1 MTPEDRE
8 IMVRHLA
15 DQLLTEP
22 MSVESLAHYFV
33 VNWRTMK
40 SILSAM
46 EGVEKISTL
55 YRVPV
60 KKMPPRYLQEK
71 KLLFDPCKFLHN
83 PAIDI
88 FKND

>member
-1 MTPEDRE
+1 
-8 IMVRHLA
+8 MVRYLA
-15 DQLLTEP
+15 DQMLTEP
-22 MSVESLAHYFV
+22 MSVESLADYFV

-40 SILSAM
+40 SILSTM
-46 EGVEKISTL
+46 EGVEKIGTL

-71 KLLFDPCKFLHN
+71 KLLFQDCKFLHN

-88 FKND
+88 LDSE